1 MRGRMVPL
9 VFTLVVATSCGGADA
24 VSFATTKL
32 SEGPLPQLPTGQ
44 LFVTLVHVPQQ
55 PNAPITHAHIAGFV
69 YTLSGT
75 SQLEIQGGE
84 TSDIKA
90 GEAGFVGVGVVHT
103 HANPGPSANDW
114 YFIGL
119 RPTGTRFLTPSFP
132 GQSTVYDTGDLPV
145 TALVAGK
152 YTEQLNVTTLEKGG
166 RTEAHKH
173 AGLEIFVILAGSVQL
188 RTASAQPVTLTSGK
202 GAYVLPNT
210 AMQVSNVGDSQAK
223 WLAFFVTQE
232 GQPFSTNLD
241 TAP

>member
-1 MRGRMVPL
+1 MPGRMVAL
-9 VFTLVVATSCGGADA
+9 VFTLVATSCGGVDA
-24 VSFATTKL
+24 VGFVTTKL
-32 SEGPLPQLPTGQ
+32 AEGPLPELPSTGQ
-44 LFVTLVHVPQQ
+44 LFVTVLHVPQQ

-75 SQLEIQGGE
+75 SQLAIQGGE

-90 GEAGFVGVGVVHT
+90 GEAGFVEVGIVHT

-119 RPTGTRFLTPSFP
+119 RPTGTRILTPSFP
-132 GQSTVYDTGDLPV
+132 GQSTMYDTGDLPV

-166 RTEAHKH
+166 RTAAHKH
-173 AGLEIFVILAGSVQL
+173 AGLEILVILAGSVQL

-202 GAYVLPNT
+202 GASVLPNT
-210 AMQVSNVGDSQAK
+210 AMQVSNVGDGQAQ

-232 GQPFSTNLD
+232 GQPLSTNLD

>member
-1 MRGRMVPL
+1 MHARMVPL

-24 VSFATTKL
+24 VGFVTTKL
-32 SEGPLPQLPTGQ
+32 AEGPLPELPAEQ
-44 LFVTLVHVPQQ
+44 LFVTVVHVPQQ
-55 PNAPITHAHIAGFV
+55 LNAPITHAHIAGFV
-69 YTLSGT
+69 YTLSGS
-75 SQLEIQGGE
+75 SQLAIEGGD
-84 TSDIKA
+84 TSIKA
-90 GEAGFVGVGVVHT
+90 GEAGFVGAGAVHT

-119 RPTGTRFLTPSFP
+119 RPTGTRYLTPSFP

-145 TALVAGK
+145 TALIAGK
-152 YTEQLNVTTLEKGG
+152 HTEQLNVTTLEKGG
-166 RTEAHKH
+166 RTAAHKH
-173 AGLEIFVILAGSVQL
+173 AGLEILVILAGSVQL

-210 AMQVSNVGDSQAK
+210 AMQVSNVGDGQAQ

-232 GQPFSTNLD
+232 GQPLSTNLD